1 MKDSNS
7 IEAEF
12 KSLGRV
18 AWLDFFH
25 QKQLFHTKK
34 NHGITIN
41 QLKQGG
47 FEMDMFGGNDME
59 GYGKIIMIS
68 RCVKLADGISE
79 MEI

>member
-1 MKDSNS
+1 
-7 IEAEF
+7 
-12 KSLGRV
+12 LVG
-18 AWLDFFH
+18 FFSPKTSAFSH
-25 QKQLFHTKK
+25 QK
-34 NHGITIN
+34 NHGICSFYHVTIN